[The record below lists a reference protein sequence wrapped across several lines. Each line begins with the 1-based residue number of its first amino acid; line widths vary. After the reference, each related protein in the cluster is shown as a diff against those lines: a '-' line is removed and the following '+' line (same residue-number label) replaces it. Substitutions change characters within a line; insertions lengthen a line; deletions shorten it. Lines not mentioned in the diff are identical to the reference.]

1 MGQNRFF
8 TAVYIIGTGL
18 AISMV
23 MAIAVVYHIR
33 TANIAPE
40 VSRDRMGYVSNV
52 SYEFNGGKGSLNSGC
67 GPRFVKEVLY
77 GLETPEKVAVTTNA
91 AIMPYEVGDIFFHAP
106 GSDEAP
112 KVQLMGCDDAFWQVY
127 RFSFLDGKPFASAEF
142 LSGMPCVVLDRSLAR
157 RLLGRTE
164 VAGQTVLINDIEYTI
179 SGVVEDI
186 SAVASDVY
194 AEAWVPYTSMAS
206 IMDTALEEREGSA
219 GLLLANCLL
228 RDASD
233 LPALSVGEGS
243 KTLQQR
249 LAGGTGESGAAP
261 LVRRPVI
268 VAVVRAGDVY
278 RLGRRPLPLPASPGA
293 EPLGPERL
301 EDARPGV

>member
-1 MGQNRFF
+1 MYKVYLKQAWALMGQNRFF

-91 AIMPYEVGDIFFHAP
+91 AIMPYEVGDIFIQAP
-106 GSDEAP
+106 GSDESP

-127 RFSFLDGKPFASAEF
+127 RFSFLDGKPPVPSSFPGCPAWCS
-142 LSGMPCVVLDRSLAR
+142 
-157 RLLGRTE
+157 
-164 VAGQTVLINDIEYTI
+164 TVPWHAAC
-179 SGVVEDI
+179 SGV
-186 SAVASDVY
+186 
-194 AEAWVPYTSMAS
+194 P
-206 IMDTALEEREGSA
+206 R
-219 GLLLANCLL
+219 
-228 RDASD
+228 
-233 LPALSVGEGS
+233 
-243 KTLQQR
+243 
-249 LAGGTGESGAAP
+249 
-261 LVRRPVI
+261 
-268 VAVVRAGDVY
+268 
-278 RLGRRPLPLPASPGA
+278 
-293 EPLGPERL
+293 
-301 EDARPGV
+301 

>member
-23 MAIAVVYHIR
+23 MAIAVVYYIR

-40 VSRDRMGYVSNV
+40 VSRERMGYVLNV

-91 AIMPYEVGDIFFHAP
+91 AIMPYEVGDIFIQAP
-106 GSDEAP
+106 GSDESP

-142 LSGMPCVVLDRSLAR
+142 LSGMPRVVLDRSLAR

-194 AEAWVPYTSMAS
+194 AEAWVPYTSM
-206 IMDTALEEREGSA
+206 GKYH
-219 GLLLANCLL
+219 G
-228 RDASD
+228 
-233 LPALSVGEGS
+233 
-243 KTLQQR
+243 
-249 LAGGTGESGAAP
+249 
-261 LVRRPVI
+261 
-268 VAVVRAGDVY
+268 Y
-278 RLGRRPLPLPASPGA
+278 RLGGAGRLGGTAARQLPAA
-293 EPLGPERL
+293 
-301 EDARPGV
+301 

>member
-91 AIMPYEVGDIFFHAP
+91 AIMPYEVGDIFIQAP
-106 GSDEAP
+106 GSDESP

-142 LSGMPCVVLDRSLAR
+142 LSGMPRVVLDRSLAR

-179 SGVVEDI
+179 SGVVEDV

-206 IMDTALEEREGSA
+206 IMDTALEEREGSV

-233 LPALSVGEGS
+233 LPALSAELEKG
-243 KTLQQR
+243 
-249 LAGGTGESGAAP
+249 
-261 LVRRPVI
+261 VRRYNSGLREGQ
-268 VAVVRAGDVY
+268 VRV
-278 RLGRRPLPLPASPGA
+278 
-293 EPLGPERL
+293 EPP
-301 EDARPGV
+301 

>member
-1 MGQNRFF
+1 MYKVYLKQAWALMGQNRFF

-40 VSRDRMGYVSNV
+40 VSRDRMGYVLNV
-52 SYEFNGGKGSLNSGC
+52 SYEFNGGKG
-67 GPRFVKEVLY
+67 F
-77 GLETPEKVAVTTNA
+77 ETPEKVAVTTNA
-91 AIMPYEVGDIFFHAP
+91 AIMPYEVGDIFIQAP
-106 GSDEAP
+106 GSDESP

-142 LSGMPCVVLDRSLAR
+142 LSGMPRVVLDRSLAR

-186 SAVASDVY
+186 SAVASDVC

-206 IMDTALEEREGSA
+206 IMDTALEEREGSV

-233 LPALSVGEGS
+233 LPALSAELE
-243 KTLQQR
+243 K
-249 LAGGTGESGAAP
+249 GAAL

>member
-1 MGQNRFF
+1 MYKVYLKQAWALMGQNRFF

-40 VSRDRMGYVSNV
+40 VSRDRMGYVLNV

-91 AIMPYEVGDIFFHAP
+91 AIMPYEVGDIFIQAP
-106 GSDEAP
+106 GSDESP

-142 LSGMPCVVLDRSLAR
+142 LSGMPRVVLDRSLAR

-164 VAGQTVLINDIEYTI
+164 VAGQTVLRGGGYIRRRFRRLRR
-179 SGVVEDI
+179 GV
-186 SAVASDVY
+186 
-194 AEAWVPYTSMAS
+194 
-206 IMDTALEEREGSA
+206 G
-219 GLLLANCLL
+219 
-228 RDASD
+228 
-233 LPALSVGEGS
+233 
-243 KTLQQR
+243 TLH
-249 LAGGTGESGAAP
+249 LDGKYHG
-261 LVRRPVI
+261 
-268 VAVVRAGDVY
+268 Y
-278 RLGRRPLPLPASPGA
+278 RLGGAGRLGGTAARQLPAA
-293 EPLGPERL
+293 
-301 EDARPGV
+301 